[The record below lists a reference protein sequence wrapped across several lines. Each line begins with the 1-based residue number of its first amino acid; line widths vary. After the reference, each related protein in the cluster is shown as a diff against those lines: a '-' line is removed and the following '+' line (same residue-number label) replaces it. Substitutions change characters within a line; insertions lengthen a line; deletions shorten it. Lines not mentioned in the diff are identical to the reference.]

1 MSGILNAVGNATTA
15 LATLGGIN
23 QPGTLAAPSTIVS
36 NIAVPGVPL
45 ISFRDYFLT
54 TMESW
59 VATIPLRTQFI
70 AIIQSFPASLT
81 TSTLQ
86 SLEPVKAYDGSAKG
100 WDIDNARTAL
110 TNYPL
115 QGVVGC
121 IFLDGVE
128 IPNETLT
135 AGTATIDNNRGFVQ
149 GSILENRDA
158 FSGNNLTLR
167 FRETNTSFTDMI
179 MRPWVILGAHKGF
192 VFRGPVGSKE
202 SIKTN
207 ITIMQYSRTYQNVSQ
222 IPRKVW
228 QYYDCVPLSVDNR
241 SLSYEGESYE
251 AYGVPFLYNYYT
263 VSDNLYIPLPD
274 IIKSISNGNI
284 PRISPFQR

>member
-36 NIAVPGVPL
+36 NVAIPGVPL
-45 ISFRDYFLT
+45 ISFRDYFLNT
-54 TMESW
+54 LESW

-70 AIIQSFPASLT
+70 AIIEQFPPSLT
-81 TSTLQ
+81 TATMQ
-86 SLEPVKAYDGSAKG
+86 NLEPVKAYDGSGSG
-100 WDIDNARTAL
+100 WNIDNARTAL

-115 QGVVGC
+115 QNVVGC
-121 IFLDGVE
+121 IFLDGAE

-135 AGTATIDNNRGFVQ
+135 AGTASIDNNRGFVQ
-149 GSILENRDA
+149 GGILENRDA
-158 FSGNNLTLR
+158 FASNNLTLR

-192 VFRGPVGSKE
+192 VYRGAPGTKE
-202 SIKTN
+202 SIKCN

-228 QYYDCVPLSVDNR
+228 HFYDCVPLSVGTR
-241 SLSYEGESYE
+241 SLTYDTETYE
-251 AYGVPFLYNYYT
+251 AYDVPFLYNYYT
-263 VSDNLYIPLPD
+263 VADNLYIPLPD
-274 IIKSISNGNI
+274 IITTLGNGNI
-284 PRISPFQR
+284 PKISPFQR